1 MVFGKIGG
9 TIPKNLAENL
19 SELKP
24 NLEIL
29 LITIVNLP
37 LIAVDIIF
45 MFLWLALGHTAHL
58 FIEV

>member
-1 MVFGKIGG
+1 MPYLKHMGLLVNGVWKDRWYD
-9 TIPKNLAENL
+9 TKNLAENL

-45 MFLWLALGHTAHL
+45 MYL
-58 FIEV
+58 